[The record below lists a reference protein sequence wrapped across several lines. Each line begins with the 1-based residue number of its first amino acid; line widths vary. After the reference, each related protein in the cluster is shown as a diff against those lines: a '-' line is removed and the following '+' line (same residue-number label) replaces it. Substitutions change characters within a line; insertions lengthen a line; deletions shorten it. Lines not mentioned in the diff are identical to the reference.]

1 MIVYKLIAVIL
12 IPYLIGSIPFG
23 VIIGKWA
30 AGVDPRNYGSG
41 KTGGTNVMRIL
52 GAKVGILVIALDI
65 AKAACAVSLS
75 SFIFGTTVGQFGSFY
90 VDRQIAE
97 MAASLAVISGH
108 NWPVFLKFRGGRGVA
123 TFFGALLPIAPAAA
137 IFGAEV
143 LGVVAVSTRYMSAGS
158 IAGAMAA
165 WAILVPLTLFS
176 SFPPVFLAVVL
187 MSTCLVL
194 YQHRDNIKRLRAGIE
209 RKVGEKADRPQAKG
223 RRMATDNV

>member
-1 MIVYKLIAVIL
+1 MALSLLIIVIISS
-12 IPYLIGSIPFG
+12 YLIGSIPFG

-52 GAKVGILVIALDI
+52 GTKIGILVIALDM

-75 SFIFGTTVGQFGSFY
+75 AFIFGETIGQIGGFY
-90 VDRQIAE
+90 VYRQIAE
-97 MAASLAVISGH
+97 TAAALAVISGH

-143 LGVVAVSTRYMSAGS
+143 LGLVAVSTRYMSAGS

-176 SFPPVFLAVVL
+176 AFPPIFLAVVL
-187 MSTCLVL
+187 LSALLVV
-194 YQHRDNIKRLRAGIE
+194 YQHRDNIKRLQAGIE
-209 RKVGEKADRPQAKG
+209 RKLGEKADRSHEKSRGLA
-223 RRMATDNV
+223 ADNV